1 MSEWLRTDF
10 SLSLEEV
17 FTRAAM
23 SQALL
28 DPLTLD
34 QVINEEEE
42 EEDTNS
48 LWEHEALAQVCVC
61 VIINYY
67 FIKSTLIDSKVSK
80 LHITDT
86 M

>member
-17 FTRAAM
+17 FIRAAM

-42 EEDTNS
+42 EEEDTNS

-61 VIINYY
+61 VW
-67 FIKSTLIDSKVSK
+67 
-80 LHITDT
+80 
-86 M
+86 